1 MASPYYVRTFLSGQ
15 LIVGVKRYDPFNI
28 QAVKEKRQ
36 YGKKVAFVPK
46 RYLSE
51 EPCTYL

>member
-1 MASPYYVRTFLSGQ
+1 MASPYYVRTFLSGE
-15 LIVGVKRYDPFNI
+15 LIVGVRRSDPFNVQNI
-28 QAVKEKRQ
+28 KQKVHH
-36 YGKKVAFVPK
+36 KKATFVPK

>member
-1 MASPYYVRTFLSGQ
+1 MASPYYVRTFLSGE
-15 LIVGVKRYDPFNI
+15 LIVGVKRSDPFNVQSI
-28 QAVKEKRQ
+28 KQKRE
-36 YGKKVAFVPK
+36 YKRHTFVPK